1 MKVGLMVDLCLPRF
15 TTLWPQSGWF
25 LSDQNGLNNRP
36 KTDKILQ
43 FWGGSN
49 AIERKAVTVL
59 CVRTSTTLIPTPNL
73 RDEIWTIDHLARLF
87 GVRSSAA
94 CATAQQ
100 AGFPKPLLGKQRYRK
115 WFADD
120 IRAFL
125 KNTNAEVIHEPK
137 VRGSASTQIK
147 PRQVRRKTK

>member
-1 MKVGLMVDLCLPRF
+1 MVDLCLPRF

-36 KTDKILQ
+36 RPDKILS

-49 AIERKAVTVL
+49 AIETKTVTVIG
-59 CVRTSTTLIPTPNL
+59 VHTSTTRIPTPNL
-73 RDEIWTIDHLARLF
+73 DDEIWTIDHLACIF

-94 CATAQQ
+94 CAAAQQ
-100 AGFPKPLLGKQRYRK
+100 QGFPKPIFEKQRYRK

-125 KNTNAEVIHEPK
+125 KNTNVQVIHEPK
-137 VRGSASTQIK
+137 IRSSASTQIK